1 MPAPSLRGV
10 IEALERRYP
19 PSTAEDWDAVGLVCG
34 DPAAE
39 VSSVLW
45 AVDPVAAVA
54 DQALDLRVD
63 LLVTHHPLFL
73 TPVHSVSAT
82 DAKGSLVHRL
92 IRGGVALYVAHTNA
106 DVAAPGVS
114 DALASA
120 LGVRDTRPLASA
132 TQDLGTGRDMRTGLG
147 RIGLLPEPT
156 TLAEFAAH
164 VAGVLPA
171 TRHGVRVHGD
181 LARPVRT
188 VAVCGGSGDS
198 LLAAAGAAGADAYVT
213 ADLKHHR
220 TLEHAEEGGCAII
233 DVAHWASEWPWLA
246 QASDLLVADLAAEGA
261 TVESQVSYLPTD
273 PWSAHLESTS
283 GDGESRT

>member
-1 MPAPSLRGV
+1 VPAPSLRAV
-10 IEALERRYP
+10 IDVLERRYP

-34 DPAAE
+34 DPEAV

-45 AVDPVAAVA
+45 AVDPVSAVA
-54 DQALDLRVD
+54 EQALDLRVD

-114 DALASA
+114 DALAST
-120 LGVRDTRPLASA
+120 LGVRDTRPLAGD
-132 TQDLGTGRDMRTGLG
+132 TPELGTGLG
-147 RIGLLPEPT
+147 RLGLLPEQT
-156 TLAEFAAH
+156 TLAEFVAH
-164 VAGVLPA
+164 VAGALPA

-198 LLAAAGAAGADAYVT
+198 LLPAATAAGADAYVT
-213 ADLKHHR
+213 ADL
-220 TLEHAEEGGCAII
+220 I
-233 DVAHWASEWPWLA
+233 DVAHWASEYPWCG
-246 QASDLLVADLAAEGA
+246 QAAELLRSQFGA
-261 TVESQVSYLPTD
+261 ALAVTVCPVRTD
-273 PWSAHLESTS
+273 PWNIEYPKGSDES
-283 GDGESRT
+283 